1 MLQTCVPTLVSCS
14 WYSVWSTLSLS
25 LRYKVSCCLHK
36 LRLFYQKWQEVFTT
50 CLTDD
55 WFGLIAALMGRH
67 LICGHMTS
75 LSKFRDVV
83 GSSSWLEETTIDF
96 WLQLQNPFWRWVH
109 HPFNQRR
116 KIMGQM
122 MINIRCFSL
131 GFWKCSPFYMVSS
144 GVHQQSARLS
154 LYLIGFW
161 GIAEKFWVNFEARW
175 QAPHFQIL
183 THPSCIVP
191 SKFANLNIWRCAAH
205 HDFKLK

>member
-1 MLQTCVPTLVSCS
+1 M
-14 WYSVWSTLSLS
+14 
-25 LRYKVSCCLHK
+25 
-36 LRLFYQKWQEVFTT
+36 FTT
-50 CLTDD
+50 SLTDD
-55 WFGLIAALMGRH
+55 RFGLIAALMGRH

-75 LSKFRDVV
+75 LSKSRAVV

-154 LYLIGFW
+154 LYLIAFW

-191 SKFANLNIWRCAAH
+191 SKFANLHIWRCAAH
-205 HDFKLK
+205 YDFKLK